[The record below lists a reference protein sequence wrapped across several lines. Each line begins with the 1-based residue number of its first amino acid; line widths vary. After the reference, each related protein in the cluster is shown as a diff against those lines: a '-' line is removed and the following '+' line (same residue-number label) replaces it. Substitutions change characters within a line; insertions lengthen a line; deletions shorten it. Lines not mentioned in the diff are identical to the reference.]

1 MSDPLRD
8 RQSLKVLAVS
18 RQVIEIAHEFGSF
31 QRLAASVEQD
41 FTGPGD
47 AALPTDWRKSPVCG
61 ELRFA
66 PAGGSGD
73 AGLSGHVEA
82 HVPAVCQRCL
92 DAFEWRLASD
102 VDLRV
107 TVSGDGTGISG
118 DGSGREVWELAGDT
132 LRPIDLVDE
141 LLVMALP
148 LSAMH
153 EDTAGCAARVPRP
166 AGVVEKEMT
175 RPFAS
180 LRTQMDDANE

>member
-8 RQSLKVLAVS
+8 RQSLKVLAVK
-18 RQVIEIAHEFGSF
+18 RQAIEIAHELGNF
-31 QRLAASVEQD
+31 QRLAESVEQD
-41 FTGPGD
+41 FAMPGD
-47 AALPTDWRKSPVCG
+47 AALPPDWRKLPVCG

-82 HVPAVCQRCL
+82 NVPAVCQRCL

-107 TVSGDGTGISG
+107 TVSGDGTDIAE

-153 EDTAGCAARVPRP
+153 EDTAGCATRVPQP
-166 AGVVEKEMT
+166 AEAADEEMT

-180 LRTQMDDANE
+180 LRTQMDDASE